1 MRVLLLT
8 PMPPAP
14 NGLSATPVLLHA
26 TLVALRQRHEV
37 TLVTIA
43 GPYPQDVE
51 AANALRA
58 SGLEV
63 HAVARVEAASA
74 ERARRWMDHTARW
87 ALGRLPMRT
96 IWFQRPEVQHEL
108 DRLFAERTFDVVH
121 VEDNAMGIYRLPPGL
136 PSLFREHE
144 VRVPRD
150 VRWTEWQRDD
160 DGPYRGLLD
169 EIDWHRWQRYQRF
182 VWGRFDLIEVL
193 TARDAR
199 ALERIAPE
207 LGPRVR
213 VNPFAVDIPAPS
225 RVDPAVEE
233 DGTIIFTGGFL
244 HPPNADAARWL
255 VHEIMP
261 RLRVLHPG
269 VRLRLVGSD
278 PRGSVRG
285 LAGDDVEV
293 TGFVPS
299 MGAELARAAVV
310 VAPLRIGGGQRMK
323 VFEAMAAAKAVVT
336 TARGAEGLLV
346 PDGEQAPLACGETA
360 DEIASLT
367 ADLLCHRARRD
378 ALGARARALMIAR
391 HGPEAYGA
399 RIDADYETLL
409 SGRAARGA

>member
-14 NGLSATPVLLHA
+14 DGLSATPVLLHA
-26 TLVALRQRHEV
+26 TLVALRQRHDV
-37 TLVTIA
+37 TLVTIG
-43 GPYPQDVE
+43 GPHPQDVE

-63 HAVARVEAASA
+63 HAVARVEATPVD
-74 ERARRWMDHTARW
+74 RARRWMSHTARW
-87 ALGRLPMRT
+87 AFGRLPMRT
-96 IWFQRPEVQHEL
+96 IWFHRPEVQHAL
-108 DRLFAERTFDVVH
+108 DHLCAERSFDVVH
-121 VEDNAMGIYRLPPGL
+121 VEDNAMGVYRLPPGL

-150 VRWTEWQRDD
+150 VRWTDWYRDD
-160 DGPYRGLLD
+160 DGPYRALLD
-169 EIDWHRWQRYQRF
+169 EIDWHRWQRYQRMI
-182 VWGRFDLIEVL
+182 WSRFDLIEVL
-193 TARDAR
+193 TPRDAR
-199 ALERIAPE
+199 AMERIAPE

-213 VNPFAVDIPAPS
+213 VNPFAVDIPLH
-225 RVDPAVEE
+225 VDRAVEE

-255 VHEIMP
+255 VYEIMP

-278 PRGSVRG
+278 PRGAVRG

-299 MGAELARAAVV
+299 IGAELARAAVV

-336 TARGAEGLLV
+336 TPRGAAGLLV
-346 PDGEQAPLACGETA
+346 ADGTPAPLACGETA

-367 ADLLCHRARRD
+367 ADLLCHRAQRV
-378 ALGARARALMIAR
+378 ALGDRARALVIAQ

-399 RIDADYETLL
+399 RIEADYETLL